1 MQPRRLYN
9 QFHLMLM
16 GVLLSFTG
24 WAQSSL
30 SFQQALQQAYRN
42 NPKLQAQ
49 IQKAEAFK
57 GKVMQSGL
65 YPNPFLQL
73 EGENIGGSGSFKG
86 FESAETTLS
95 LTQPVPLGGQWQAVY
110 QTSALQYA
118 AMRTAIESQKA
129 LLYIRTGHA
138 YIDVLYAERWYQV
151 MQKLL
156 DLNKK
161 IVADIERRKN
171 SGASSELDL
180 RQAQIALGEVEIE
193 RTQAKRQVLNF
204 RAALARVLGS
214 QSFMPHTRLYD
225 QGLPH
230 QVPEW
235 KTLKSKLSHSVFLLE
250 KQQQLKAKRM
260 EITAVKKQVW
270 PIVNFKLGAR
280 HFSDDNEN
288 ALVISANGAVP
299 VFNRNQ
305 GNIYKTEAEY
315 TQIMNELLAKRLEIR
330 QQLYQNY
337 LEARQKSEAS
347 VMIKNKLLPL
357 ARKATT
363 LAQQGYQRGLY
374 PYVALS
380 NALTTLFKEERH
392 YQQAHAERDK
402 ALISLNGLLGP
413 YSPGHD
419 G

>member
-1 MQPRRLYN
+1 M
-9 QFHLMLM
+9 
-16 GVLLSFTG
+16 SFTS
-24 WAQSSL
+24 WAQTSL
-30 SFQQALQQAYRN
+30 SFQQALEQTYRN
-42 NPKLQAQ
+42 NPELQVQ

-57 GKVMQSGL
+57 GKAIQRGL
-65 YPNPFLQL
+65 YPNPFLEL

-95 LTQPVPLGGQWQAVY
+95 LTQPIPLGGQWQAAY
-110 QTSALQYA
+110 QTSTQQYT
-118 AMRTAIESQKA
+118 AMRTSIDRQKA
-129 LLYIRTGHA
+129 LLYIKTGHA

-180 RQAQIALGEVEIE
+180 RLAQIALGEVEIE
-193 RTQAKRQVLNF
+193 RTQAKRQVLHF
-204 RAALARVLGS
+204 RAVLARVLGS
-214 QSFMPHTRLYD
+214 SSFMPYTRLYD
-225 QGLPH
+225 EGLPH
-230 QVPEW
+230 QIPEW
-235 KTLKSKLSHSVFLLE
+235 TTLKSKLNHSVFLLE
-250 KQQQLKAKRM
+250 KQQQLNAKRL
-260 EITAVKKQVW
+260 EITAVKKQIW
-270 PIVNFKLGAR
+270 PIVKFRLGAR

-305 GNIYKTEAEY
+305 GNIYTAEAEY

-347 VMIKNKLLPL
+347 TMIKNKLLPL
-357 ARKATT
+357 ARKGTT
-363 LAQQGYQRGLY
+363 LAQQGYHRGLY
-374 PYVALS
+374 SYVALS

-402 ALISLNGLLGP
+402 ALISMYGLLGTHTLEEKMVKKKDNP
-413 YSPGHD
+413 
-419 G
+419 